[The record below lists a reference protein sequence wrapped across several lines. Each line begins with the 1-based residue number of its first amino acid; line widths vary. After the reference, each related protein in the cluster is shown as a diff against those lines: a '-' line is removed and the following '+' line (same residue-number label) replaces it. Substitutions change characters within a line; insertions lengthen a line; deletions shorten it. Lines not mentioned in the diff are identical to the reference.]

1 MADQDPMN
9 PNLSALEM
17 AEVAKYDPSV
27 IDSPSIPFVF
37 IEYPEHCLR
46 IFWEAIIHYMLT
58 ISYYKGESSGIL
70 AMWTIKSK
78 VYWPAV
84 WVPYFE
90 YTSLTTEV
98 DDCLDFIMRRK
109 GLSIVDAYRELVHIF
124 RDQCMEMTGE
134 G

>member
-1 MADQDPMN
+1 MDNQ
-9 PNLSALEM
+9 
-17 AEVAKYDPSV
+17 KQ
-27 IDSPSIPFVF
+27 
-37 IEYPEHCLR
+37 
-46 IFWEAIIHYMLT
+46 
-58 ISYYKGESSGIL
+58 
-70 AMWTIKSK
+70 